1 LLNIG
6 GQVGH
11 HVVCL
16 IGGNAGPPTGGYA
29 GVDIGGYVRGYIGGY
44 VGGYVGG
51 QVCSKGRRKNALA
64 KYVIQNLKL
73 YYIFLETI
81 TRFKLEFSNP
91 NIFTTWC
98 IRPSLF
104 TSSGNAR
111 GI

>member
-1 LLNIG
+1 MLNIG

-29 GVDIGGYVRGYIGGY
+29 GVDIGGSVRGYIGGY
-44 VGGYVGG
+44 VGG
-51 QVCSKGRRKNALA
+51 QFCSKGRRKNALA